1 MKSKAY
7 DYYKGNFT
15 AIVAAKEGSML
26 EWHKFSRFDF
36 HHIQITEVAPLSNFN
51 PEEHR
56 AGLHLYRPSLIVG
69 RKKWSQKLN
78 PFLNQGFVLF
88 PHSADQIY
96 TGKIHQVVFKN
107 FQIPENGERLRTLAP
122 GYFLLQGAVYFGR
135 PAQVGHPAPAVVVP
149 PTLPNSQPITGP
161 QVTQINAQL
170 QQQLNRGCFNPIMNT
185 SKTIN
190 QVVQQASQSAP
201 SQFVGSNAIGCLSRL
216 WQAMVFFFLI
226 VLSFIMWQFLPVL
239 GLISAVLS
247 ILWLISRW
255 RPAFPL
261 RSVYG
266 WALLGLFLV
275 FMLMFR
281 TALQSDFRPQETDE
295 GEVKQEKPEEYLLED
310 DQSKMRDYRHKK
322 SITWFDFGKR
332 TYRTDYTTTSLRY
345 VQSKDIRDG
354 LKNKNLG
361 NDQISYMTNLYAK
374 LMINDTPKLDSL
386 VADLKNKAITKNLN
400 ALQTAEMVTTMV
412 QEIDYVLVHA
422 NSCKQSSKE
431 DGDFVRDYHREN
443 KPCLPNTFAGVQ
455 SPYEFAHNLK
465 GDCDTR
471 TLLAHTLLTRLGI
484 SSSIWISTVY
494 GHSVLGV
501 GVPAGF
507 GSYKEINGVKHYG
520 VEITN
525 KGFKIG
531 MLVPEQRNMRNWIVT
546 NYKNF

>member
-1 MKSKAY
+1 VNKKAY
-7 DYYKGNFT
+7 DYYKGDFT
-15 AIVAAKEGSML
+15 AIVVAKNGSML
-26 EWHKFSRFDF
+26 EWHNFSDLDF
-36 HHIQITEVAPLSNFN
+36 HQIQISQVIPLPNFD

-69 RKKWSQKLN
+69 RKKWSQKIN
-78 PFLNQGFVLF
+78 PFINQGFVLF

-96 TGKIHQVVFKN
+96 SGKIYHVIFRK
-107 FQIPENGERLRTLAP
+107 FLIPENGERLRTLSP
-122 GYFLLQGAVYFGR
+122 GNFLLQGEVYFGR
-135 PAQVGHPAPAVVVP
+135 PAKAIARPPALAPG
-149 PTLPNSQPITGP
+149 QPITAP
-161 QVTQINAQL
+161 QATQFNAQL
-170 QQQLNRGCFNPIMNT
+170 QDQLNRGCFSPIMNT
-185 SKTIN
+185 SQTIN
-190 QVVQQASQSAP
+190 KVVEQASRSAP
-201 SQFVGSNAIGCLSRL
+201 SQFAGSNAVGCISRL
-216 WQAMVFFFLI
+216 WQAVVFFFLI

-239 GLISAVLS
+239 GLISAILS
-247 ILWLISRW
+247 VLWLISRW
-255 RPAFPL
+255 RTTFPM
-261 RSVYG
+261 RSFYG

-275 FMLMFR
+275 FMMMFR
-281 TALQSDFRPQETDE
+281 GALQSDFRPQETDE

-310 DQSKMRDYRHKK
+310 EKSKMKDYRHKK

-332 TYRTDYTTTSLRY
+332 SYHTDYTTTSLKFI
-345 VQSKDIRDG
+345 QSKDIRDG
-354 LKNKNLG
+354 LKNRNLG
-361 NDQISYMTNLYAK
+361 NEQVSYMATLYSE
-374 LMINDTPKLDSL
+374 LLSNDTPKLDSL